1 MSDES
6 DKDYN
11 WFDARKQ
18 PVQVEAT
25 GPYDDPSVV
34 ETMEGDF
41 EVDEEYIDEHGGY
54 YLIKGTQDEIYPCG
68 VDVFKD
74 TYEVIEQD

>member
-1 MSDES
+1 MSESDE
-6 DKDYN
+6 DYN
-11 WFDARKQ
+11 WFDVRKQ

-25 GPYDDPSVV
+25 GPYDDTSVI

-54 YLIKGTQDEIYPCG
+54 YLIKGTQDEVYPCG